1 MKKPLVA
8 VAAASAL
15 LFSLTG
21 CGGGPSSTGSTGTA
35 ATAVSPASS
44 GEVTWWGWTPDT
56 PVAERYIAA
65 FNKEYPNIK
74 VTYKNYENV
83 DYRNAIVPALESGT
97 GPDVY
102 DLSPAGGSP
111 DTWGAYALDPSGFA
125 EQALG
130 ADWKDKVG
138 SGYLQQLSNSEGKLT
153 ALPLGGMTAGF
164 LWYNA
169 NIFEAAGAT
178 VPTDYATWVEACKK
192 IKAAGKTCFT
202 MGAGGEDTFPTEFF
216 HSIANSVDP
225 QWFLKAATGDAKWND
240 PQGIEVLN
248 IIKKMSSD
256 GVIGKNV
263 LDAGQYPLANEE
275 FMKGEAA
282 MVQMGY
288 WYAQY
293 SGLESAKTAMESAG
307 VSNPKPFV
315 QLPLEFPDVAGKG
328 NGSAVFGE
336 ADYGLAI
343 NKDSKNV
350 GAAQTFVAWMTMS
363 ENGQQNVA
371 NAIDLI
377 PALKGVEP
385 DWTAVELVDPARQQP
400 AIAKLLE
407 TSLATTQTR
416 QWQTTETSLKA
427 IVVAVQQVLDPT
439 VKKSIEEI
447 AQELQDN
454 SEASSVGK

>member
-1 MKKPLVA
+1 
-8 VAAASAL
+8 
-15 LFSLTG
+15 
-21 CGGGPSSTGSTGTA
+21 
-35 ATAVSPASS
+35 
-44 GEVTWWGWTPDT
+44 
-56 PVAERYIAA
+56 
-65 FNKEYPNIK
+65 
-74 VTYKNYENV
+74 
-83 DYRNAIVPALESGT
+83 
-97 GPDVY
+97 
-102 DLSPAGGSP
+102 
-111 DTWGAYALDPSGFA
+111 
-125 EQALG
+125 
-130 ADWKDKVG
+130 
-138 SGYLQQLSNSEGKLT
+138 
-153 ALPLGGMTAGF
+153 MTAGF

-178 VPTDYATWVEACKK
+178 LPTDYTSWVEACKK
-192 IKAAGKTCFT
+192 IKAAGKTCYT

-216 HSIANSVDP
+216 HAIANSVDP
-225 QWFLKAATGDAKWND
+225 VWFLKAATGEAKWND

-248 IIKKMSSD
+248 IIAKMSKD
-256 GVIGKNV
+256 GIISKNV

-293 SGLESAKTAMESAG
+293 SGAESAKTAMESAG
-307 VSNPKPFV
+307 VSNPTPFV
-315 QLPLEFPDVAGKG
+315 QLPLQFPDVAGKG

-350 GAAQTFVAWMTMS
+350 GAAQTFVAWMTLS
-363 ENGQQNVA
+363 KNGQQNVA

-377 PALKGVEP
+377 PAVKGVEP
-385 DWTAVELVDPARQQP
+385 DWNSVKLVDPARQQP

-427 IVVAVQQVLDPT
+427 IVVAVQQVLDPSI
-439 VKKSIEEI
+439 KKPIEAI

>member
-1 MKKPLVA
+1 MKKRLFA
-8 VAAASAL
+8 AAAASAL
-15 LFSLTG
+15 LIGLAG
-21 CGGGPSSTGSTGTA
+21 CGSDSSTNSA
-35 ATAVSPASS
+35 ATSVAPASS

-56 PVAERYIAA
+56 PVAEKYIAA
-65 FNKEYPNIK
+65 FNKEYPDIK

-83 DYRNAIVPALESGT
+83 DYRNAITPALESGT

-111 DTWGAYALDPSGFA
+111 DTWGGFALDPSSLA
-125 EQALG
+125 EQTLG
-130 ADWKDKVG
+130 ADWKDKFG
-138 SGYLQQLSNSEGKLT
+138 TGYLQQLSNSDGQLT

-169 NIFEAAGAT
+169 DIFTAAGAEL
-178 VPTDYATWVEACKK
+178 PTDYNSWVEACKK
-192 IKAAGKTCFT
+192 IKAAGKACFT

-225 QWFLKAATGDAKWND
+225 AWFLRAATGEAKWND
-240 PQGIEVLN
+240 PQGIEVLG
-248 IIKKMSSD
+248 IIEKMSKD
-256 GVIGKNV
+256 GIIPSNV

-307 VSNPKPFV
+307 VANPKPFV

-343 NKDSKNV
+343 NKGSKNI
-350 GAAQTFVAWMTMS
+350 GAASTFVAWMTMS
-363 ENGQQNVA
+363 KNGQQNVA

-377 PALKGVEP
+377 PGLKGVEP
-385 DWTAVELVDPARQQP
+385 DWTAVELVDQTRQQP

-416 QWQTTETSLKA
+416 QWQTTETTLKA

-439 VKKSIEEI
+439 VNKSIEEI
-447 AQELQDN
+447 AQELQDS